1 MAESLARS
9 PASGGDDRA
18 SRTGGGDRRHGA
30 ARRGAATVL
39 APPTDS
45 GYEAAPMP
53 LSVGIVGLP
62 NVGKSTVFNA
72 LTAGK
77 AEAANYP
84 FCTIDPNV
92 GIVPV
97 PDDRLKR
104 IQKHIPTQKIIPAIV
119 EIVDIAGLVA
129 GASKGEGLGN
139 KFLANIRETSAIL
152 MMVRCFVDPNVVHVA
167 GGVDPMRD
175 IDVIELELVLADA
188 ESVEKRLKK
197 AQSAAKSGGKDAKSE
212 VGLVEKVA
220 AHLDAGKAA
229 RTLALTDDERALVA
243 TWGLLTAKPVLYCCN
258 VGEEDL
264 PAGNAWTDAVKA
276 RAATEG
282 AGVVVLCGKIE
293 SELAGMTEEEKLE
306 LLSSY
311 GLTEPALN
319 ALARECY
326 RLLGLQSY
334 FTAGEKE
341 VRAWTIRKGALA
353 PEAAGVIHTDFEK
366 GFIRANVYNLA
377 DLEQYGSEAALK
389 TAGKLRQEGKQYVV
403 ADGDIMHFL
412 FNV

>member
-1 MAESLARS
+1 
-9 PASGGDDRA
+9 
-18 SRTGGGDRRHGA
+18 
-30 ARRGAATVL
+30 
-39 APPTDS
+39 
-45 GYEAAPMP
+45 MP

-97 PDDRLKR
+97 PDDRLAR

-152 MMVRCFVDPNVVHVA
+152 MMVRCFVDGNVVHVA
-167 GGVDPMRD
+167 GSVDPMRD

-188 ESVEKRLKK
+188 ESVDKRLKK
-197 AQSAAKSGGKDAKSE
+197 AQSAAKSGGKDAKTE
-212 VGLVEKVA
+212 VALVEKMV
-220 AHLDAGKAA
+220 AHLDAGKPA
-229 RTLALTDDERALVA
+229 RSAVLTDDEKALVA

-264 PAGNAWTDAVKA
+264 PAGNQWSDAVKA

-293 SELAGMTEEEKLE
+293 AELAGMTDAEKVE
-306 LLSSY
+306 LLESY
-311 GLTEPALN
+311 GLHEPAL
-319 ALARECY
+319 ATLARECY

-341 VRAWTIRKGALA
+341 IRAWTIKKGALA

-366 GFIRANVYNLA
+366 GFIRAQVYSLA
-377 DLEQYGSEAALK
+377 DLEQHGSEVALK
-389 TAGKLRQEGKQYVV
+389 AVGKLRQEGKTYVV
-403 ADGDIMHFL
+403 QDGDIMHFL

>member
-1 MAESLARS
+1 MA
-9 PASGGDDRA
+9 
-18 SRTGGGDRRHGA
+18 
-30 ARRGAATVL
+30 
-39 APPTDS
+39 
-45 GYEAAPMP
+45 

-97 PDDRLKR
+97 PDDRLQR
-104 IQKHIPTQKIIPAIV
+104 IQKHIATQKVLPAVV

-129 GASKGEGLGN
+129 GASQGEGLGN
-139 KFLANIRETSAIL
+139 KFLANIRETNAIL
-152 MMVRCFVDPNVVHVA
+152 MMVRCFQDPNVVHVS
-167 GGVDPMRD
+167 GSVDPMRD
-175 IDVIELELVLADA
+175 IDVIELELVLADV
-188 ESVEKRLKK
+188 ESAEKRVKK
-197 AQSAAKSGGKDAKSE
+197 AQGAAKTGNKEGKAE
-212 VGLVEKVA
+212 LALAERVL
-220 AHLDAGKAA
+220 AHLNQGKPA
-229 RTLALTDDERALVA
+229 RTFVGNDDEKRDVA
-243 TWGLLTAKPVLYCCN
+243 TWNLLTTKPVLYCCN

-264 PAGNAWTDAVKA
+264 PKGNTWSDQVKE
-276 RAATEG
+276 RATREG
-282 AGVVVLCGKIE
+282 AGVVILCGKIE
-293 SELAGMTEEEKLE
+293 AELAELSGEERME

-311 GLTEPALN
+311 GLHEPALHT
-319 ALARECY
+319 LARECY

-341 VRAWTIRKGALA
+341 IRAWTIRKGALG

-366 GFIRANVYNLA
+366 GYIRAQVYGLE
-377 DLEQYGSEAALK
+377 DLEKYGSEAGVKA
-389 TAGKLRQEGKQYVV
+389 AGKLRVEGKDYEVR
-403 ADGDIMHFL
+403 DGDIMHFL